1 MSDLAYIL
9 VRIEEGARVRLSMD
23 YFGQH
28 IAVVPRRWLLG
39 KRRIKLDQ
47 HDASQV
53 ERALRSRR
61 HQAKRLP
68 QEATAAKS

>member
-1 MSDLAYIL
+1 MSDLAYVL
-9 VRIEEGARVRLSMD
+9 GRIEEGARVRFAID

-28 IAVVPRRWLLG
+28 IAVVPRRWLPG
-39 KRRIKLDQ
+39 KRRIKLDRD
-47 HDASQV
+47 DAAQV

-68 QEATAAKS
+68 PEATAARS